1 MIKKI
6 LMALFI
12 LFLTSPLLQAAED
25 IPRALY
31 YQGRISDGNNVP
43 VSNNTYNF
51 TFVVRESS
59 YGWREPLIAEW
70 GEAQDLSIRDG
81 FFGAKLGQS
90 VPFPIGYFN
99 DDSRYLDIIIFGD
112 GGYLM
117 GPWQRMLS
125 VPYAFNAATLMGRT
139 TDYFVSTAAVNQTLS
154 GTKTFTSHPRIQT
167 YAAPTLAEQYAPK
180 KYVDDLVAGGLSAVL
195 LSSTQTFTAQNTF
208 AGAVTISSAAR
219 ISGNL
224 GIGTTSPQR
233 QLHLHTIRSGMGYAM
248 MHIATEGTGVL
259 GNFYGFN
266 VPRGLEIYHY
276 GNDAAVSQIEDSNL
290 LFGTNNSTQMVILP
304 NGNIGLGTSNP
315 SSQVD
320 IVDGSLVVRG
330 PNANILID
338 GYDVMTKQ
346 RYLDQS
352 SSTQTKTGGLVIDG
366 GRLGIGVTNPG
377 AWLDVGGGILAVT
390 TSSVGVGTLEPAYK
404 LDVNGI
410 LRTTGNSYFT
420 TAGGSVG
427 VGTE

>member
-1 MIKKI
+1 MIKK
-6 LMALFI
+6 LLTALFI
-12 LFLTSPLLQAAED
+12 LFLTLPLLQAAED

-99 DDSRYLDIIIFGD
+99 DDSRYLDIIISGD

-117 GPWQRMLS
+117 APWQRMLS

-224 GIGTTSPQR
+224 GLGTTSPQR
-233 QLHLHTIRSGMGYAM
+233 QLHVHSIGSHANFPSLQ
-248 MHIATEGTGVL
+248 IATEQTGVL
-259 GNFYGFN
+259 GDFYGSIIA
-266 VPRGLEIYHY
+266 RGF
-276 GNDAAVSQIEDSNL
+276 QIL
-290 LFGTNNSTQMVILP
+290 QLGTNDLYMA
-304 NGNIGLGTSNP
+304 
-315 SSQVD
+315 QVED
-320 IVDGSLVVRG
+320 
-330 PNANILID
+330 
-338 GYDVMTKQ
+338 K
-346 RYLDQS
+346 
-352 SSTQTKTGGLVIDG
+352 
-366 GRLGIGVTNPG
+366 
-377 AWLDVGGGILAVT
+377 
-390 TSSVGVGTLEPAYK
+390 
-404 LDVNGI
+404 
-410 LRTTGNSYFT
+410 
-420 TAGGSVG
+420 
-427 VGTE
+427 